1 MPGRD
6 PMTETAVRRPTQTP
20 HDILR
25 SREPERP
32 EGSARHR
39 LPAVLSASKTGVF
52 LPTDLHT
59 ALANASDAR
68 PMMQRVLAA
77 SLSLIERADGAAL
90 ELDDGKG
97 HMVYACADGSLGQFE
112 GLAIPRTGSLSG
124 LTVESGSTQKCDD
137 TEHDPRVDRE
147 ACIRVGAKSMVCVPL
162 HRDGRVRGAL
172 KVSSSRPHAF
182 TRSDVQVLTSLSE
195 FLGTAVSG
203 SADLVR
209 ATGQLL
215 DDLGPRGRSRIGEQA
230 LKVETF
236 LADVMRPGMA
246 EGVVARQRIEKAIRR
261 GSVRM
266 VVQPIVNIRTG
277 QVVGVEALAR
287 FPKFPY
293 RTPDLWFAEAR
304 AVGLG
309 VELELLAIRSALSLL
324 DRLPGQTYLAVN
336 AGPPTICDER
346 LSSLL
351 VATHPDRI
359 VLELTEHTVVGD
371 YATLLSSLTR
381 LRRAGVRL
389 AVDDTG
395 AGISS
400 LAHVLRL
407 APDVVKLDR
416 ALTMGI
422 DQDPARRSLG
432 AALVSFASDI
442 QAKVVAEGVET
453 PSELDTL
460 RRLGITLVQGYY
472 LARPAPVQLLRCL
485 LQPPRRWAPLQLQ
498 GDEPSGFAGLSRI

>member
-1 MPGRD
+1 MPGRN
-6 PMTETAVRRPTQTP
+6 PTTKTGVKRPTRTP

-25 SREPERP
+25 SREPDRL
-32 EGSARHR
+32 EGAPR
-39 LPAVLSASKTGVF
+39 LGRFPVPRACKTGVF

-59 ALANASDAR
+59 ALANAADAR

-77 SLSLIERADGAAL
+77 SLSLIEQADGAAL

-97 HMVYACADGSLGQFE
+97 HMVYACADGSLGSFE

-124 LTVESGSTQKCDD
+124 LTVETGCTQKCDD
-137 TEHDPRVDRE
+137 TEHDPRVDRA
-147 ACIRVGAKSMVCVPL
+147 ACLRVGAKSMVCVPL
-162 HRDGRVRGAL
+162 HRDGGVRGAL

-182 TRSDVQVLTSLSE
+182 TAYDVKVLTSLSE

-203 SADLVR
+203 SADLVK

-215 DDLGPRGRSRIGEQA
+215 DNLGPRGRSRIGERA
-230 LKVETF
+230 FKVETF
-236 LADVMRPGMA
+236 IADVVRPGMA
-246 EGVVARQRIEKAIRR
+246 VGVAARARIESAIRR
-261 GSVRM
+261 GSVR
-266 VVQPIVNIRTG
+266 VVGQPIVNIRTG

-293 RTPDLWFAEAR
+293 RTPDRWFEEAH

-309 VELELLAIRSALSLL
+309 VELELLAIQSALSLL
-324 DRLPGQTYLAVN
+324 DRLPSQTYLAVN
-336 AGPPTICDER
+336 AGPLTICDER

-351 VATHPDRI
+351 VATQPDRI
-359 VLELTEHTVVGD
+359 VLELTEHTAVGD
-371 YATLLSSLTR
+371 YATLLASLTR

-395 AGISS
+395 SGISS
-400 LAHVLRL
+400 FAHVLRL
-407 APDVVKLDR
+407 APEVVKLDR

-432 AALVSFASDI
+432 AALVTFAGDI

-485 LQPPRRWAPLQLQ
+485 LQTPRRWAPMLLQ
-498 GDEPSGFAGLSRI
+498 GEELSGPAGLSAI

>member
-1 MPGRD
+1 MPGKN
-6 PMTETAVRRPTQTP
+6 PTTKTGLKRPTRSP
-20 HDILR
+20 HEILR
-25 SREPERP
+25 SRERDLPEAAP
-32 EGSARHR
+32 RHGGH
-39 LPAVLSASKTGVF
+39 ALSRASKTRVL

-59 ALANASDAR
+59 ALANAVDVR

-77 SLSLIERADGAAL
+77 SLALIGQADGAAL

-97 HMVYACADGSLGQFE
+97 HMVYACATGSLGPFE
-112 GLAIPRTGSLSG
+112 GLAIPRSGSLSG
-124 LTVESGSTQKCDD
+124 LTVESGITQKCDD
-137 TEHDPRVDRE
+137 TEHDPRVDHE
-147 ACIRVGAKSMVCVPL
+147 ACLRVGAKSMICVPL
-162 HRDGRVRGAL
+162 HREGRVRGAL
-172 KVSSSRPHAF
+172 KVSSSRPHEF
-182 TRSDVQVLTSLSE
+182 TQSDVQVLTSLSE

-203 SADLVR
+203 SADLVK

-215 DDLGPRGRSRIGEQA
+215 GNLGSGGRSRTGERA
-230 LKVETF
+230 LQVETF
-236 LADVMRPGMA
+236 IADVVRPGMA
-246 EGVVARQRIEKAIRR
+246 DGVAARQRIERAIRR
-261 GSVRM
+261 GAVH
-266 VVQPIVNIRTG
+266 VVGQPIVNIQTG

-287 FPKFPY
+287 FPKRPY
-293 RTPDLWFAEAR
+293 RTPDLWFAEAH

-309 VELELLAIRSALSLL
+309 VDLELLAIRSALSVL
-324 DRLPGQTYLAVN
+324 DRLPTQMYLAVN
-336 AGPPTICDER
+336 AGPLTICDER
-346 LSSLL
+346 LTSLL
-351 VATHPDRI
+351 VATQPDRI
-359 VLELTEHTVVGD
+359 VLELTEHTAVGD
-371 YATLLSSLTR
+371 YAPLLSSLTR

-395 AGISS
+395 SGISS

-432 AALVSFASDI
+432 AALVSFAGDI

-472 LARPAPVQLLRCL
+472 LARPAPVQLLQCL
-485 LQPPRRWAPLQLQ
+485 LRTPPRWGPMLLQ
-498 GDEPSGFAGLSRI
+498 GNHLSGPAGLSAI